1 VRRRDCGQ
9 TSPAVP
15 RHQVRAV
22 DALHLD
28 DDVLQVCEGL
38 EHRTRGITVGQL
50 SCFSRPPYC
59 SHLLKGTTR
68 FVYNIL
74 FQLNCGA
81 SRRLSEPLAFDLPGA
96 TPGIVTVAQLTTER
110 RLRVGICTVK
120 KEGDV
125 LGAVV
130 AFMTFEARA
139 QDAAKALGVK
149 ELELLGIALNNPK
162 LQAALERGGFTPT
175 TIAAP
180 EELGGG
186 IVNAIS
192 RVEPVDQ
199 PEERI
204 T

>member
-1 VRRRDCGQ
+1 MMVAAAGIPLM
-9 TSPAVP
+9 T
-15 RHQVRAV
+15 
-22 DALHLD
+22 
-28 DDVLQVCEGL
+28 GL
-38 EHRTRGITVGQL
+38 LIKKLAG
-50 SCFSRPPYC
+50 FW
-59 SHLLKGTTR
+59 
-68 FVYNIL
+68 
-74 FQLNCGA
+74 
-81 SRRLSEPLAFDLPGA
+81 RRLLGNVAEESAEPFSAEARLALGRLGMGESQLRSFAAGEPVAFNLPGA
-96 TPGIVTVAQLTTER
+96 TPGIITVAQLTAER
-110 RLRVGICTVK
+110 RLRVGICTIK

-125 LGAVV
+125 LGAVA
-130 AFMTFEARA
+130 AFMAFEARA

>member
-1 VRRRDCGQ
+1 M
-9 TSPAVP
+9 T
-15 RHQVRAV
+15 
-22 DALHLD
+22 
-28 DDVLQVCEGL
+28 GL
-38 EHRTRGITVGQL
+38 LIKKLAG
-50 SCFSRPPYC
+50 FW
-59 SHLLKGTTR
+59 
-68 FVYNIL
+68 
-74 FQLNCGA
+74 
-81 SRRLSEPLAFDLPGA
+81 RRLLGNVAEESAEPFSVEARLALGRLGMGQSQLRSFAAGEPVALNLPGTA
-96 TPGIVTVAQLTTER
+96 PGIITVAQLTAER
-110 RLRVGICTVK
+110 RLRVGICTIK

-139 QDAAKALGVK
+139 QDAAKALGAK
-149 ELELLGIALNNPK
+149 ELELLGIAINNPK

>member
-1 VRRRDCGQ
+1 M
-9 TSPAVP
+9 
-15 RHQVRAV
+15 
-22 DALHLD
+22 
-28 DDVLQVCEGL
+28 
-38 EHRTRGITVGQL
+38 
-50 SCFSRPPYC
+50 
-59 SHLLKGTTR
+59 
-68 FVYNIL
+68 
-74 FQLNCGA
+74 
-81 SRRLSEPLAFDLPGA
+81 
-96 TPGIVTVAQLTTER
+96 
-110 RLRVGICTVK
+110 
-120 KEGDV
+120 
-125 LGAVV
+125 GAVA